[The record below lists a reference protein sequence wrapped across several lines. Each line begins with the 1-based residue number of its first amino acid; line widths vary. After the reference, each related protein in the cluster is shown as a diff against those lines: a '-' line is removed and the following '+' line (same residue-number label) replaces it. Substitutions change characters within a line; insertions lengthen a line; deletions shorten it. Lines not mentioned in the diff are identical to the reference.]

1 MYTIILDEG
10 TVTRDSD
17 GKVVAPCQSAE
28 DPDFVAYINWVEAG
42 NEPTVYNT
50 ASDIPI

>member
-17 GKVVAPCQSAE
+17 GKVVAPCQSTD
-28 DPDFVAYINWVEAG
+28 DPDFVEYNAWIESG
-42 NEPTVYNT
+42 NTPLILDTRE
-50 ASDIPI
+50 